1 MSTIRPTVQR
11 RGAHQWLAL
20 IIGVMYLVVGIAGF
34 GVTGFE
40 GWVEHDHTQTL
51 VIFAVNPVHNVV
63 HILIGLLGI
72 LLWRTPGGARTY
84 GWLLV
89 IGYGATLLYGIF
101 VVDNE
106 EANFLN
112 INWADNWLHLAS
124 VIAGLVIALLPYRTT
139 AQGADR

>member
-72 LLWRTPGGARTY
+72 LLWRTPSGARTY

-124 VIAGLVIALLPYRTT
+124 VIAGLLIALLPYRTT

>member
-1 MSTIRPTVQR
+1 MTTIRPTVQR
-11 RGAHQWLAL
+11 RGAHQRLAL
-20 IIGVMYLVVGIAGF
+20 VLGVLFVVVGIAGF

-51 VIFAVNPVHNVV
+51 VVFAVNPLHNVV

-72 LLWRTPGGARTY
+72 LLWRTPSGSRTF

-89 IGYGATLLYGIF
+89 IGYGATLLYGVF

-112 INWADNWLHLAS
+112 INWADNWLHLAAV
-124 VIAGLVIALLPYRTT
+124 VIGLVIALLPYRTS